1 MAQPIYCPPFLQSS
15 LLGATWFARE
25 PAEYGEPRQLFWKVV
40 DLFCHYLGFSRD
52 LAAFLTRVVFCSW
65 LPDCCPRPITL
76 CISGVNMDLVM
87 KLFRLLHALCRRPFV
102 LAELSRSL
110 PLTLSPTLLINDQA
124 LSARAAGR
132 WRTSNYHG
140 AFIPGARGTMRNI
153 ACAKI
158 IFCESEGAREFW
170 GPEALHIALLPTG
183 EKLPPLTEQDE
194 AQLAG
199 EYQRQFLMFRLR
211 NLSLMHQSVL
221 SSAQPRSAGLELGG
235 NLPACIAEDP
245 EIVKALEPALEAREQ
260 EVLARRALDPHAA
273 ILEVIWA
280 PAHRVKEISAAQI
293 TKWVTALLR
302 NRGETLEYNPQQI
315 GWKLRNL
322 GLDRHDNGN
331 NRVLRFSREMR
342 RRIHRLA
349 VQFGLTLPKVSGCTD
364 CEDPQLIAL

>member
-1 MAQPIYCPPFLQSS
+1 MENQSHNLQDRPRIVETCGAILAHGVVLELVITASGDRVNLLLWDGKNYEIGPQFQDGSTIYCPPFLQSS

-199 EYQRQFLMFRLR
+199 EYQRQF
-211 NLSLMHQSVL
+211 S
-221 SSAQPRSAGLELGG
+221 
-235 NLPACIAEDP
+235 C
-245 EIVKALEPALEAREQ
+245 
-260 EVLARRALDPHAA
+260 
-273 ILEVIWA
+273 
-280 PAHRVKEISAAQI
+280 
-293 TKWVTALLR
+293 
-302 NRGETLEYNPQQI
+302 
-315 GWKLRNL
+315 
-322 GLDRHDNGN
+322 
-331 NRVLRFSREMR
+331 
-342 RRIHRLA
+342 
-349 VQFGLTLPKVSGCTD
+349 SGCET
-364 CEDPQLIAL
+364 CP